1 MVMVEPTRRPG
12 VCRFGQAHGVVT
24 CNRGSMERRNAR
36 NGEKYGRSETIF
48 TQGDACDDVLYIRNG
63 GVKLSV
69 LSKRG
74 REAVVATIGAG
85 DFFGEECLAGLENRI
100 GNATAIT
107 PSVIVRVGKAKMA
120 HLLHSRH
127 AISDRFISHILSRH
141 ISMEEDLLDSLFTSS
156 EEQVARALLRLA
168 GYGTETEPGRVRPP
182 ISRDTL
188 AGMSGITNSR
198 VDVLLNKFKKL
209 GFIDYD
215 GEITWKIHRSLL
227 SVVLRH

>member
-12 VCRFGQAHGVVT
+12 VCRFGQAHGVVAWH
-24 CNRGSMERRNAR
+24 RGSMERRNAQ

-74 REAVVATIGAG
+74 REAVVAMLGAG

-120 HLLHSRH
+120 RLLHSRH
-127 AISDRFISHILSRH
+127 AISDRFISHVLSRH
-141 ISMEEDLLDSLFTSS
+141 IRMEEDLLDSLFTSS
-156 EEQVARALLRLA
+156 EEQLAAALLRLA
-168 GYGTETEPGRVRPP
+168 GYGTRTELARLRAT

-188 AGMSGITNSR
+188 AGMVGLTNAR
-198 VDVLLNKFKKL
+198 VHVLLNKFKKL

-215 GEITWKIHRSLL
+215 GEIPRKSTARC
-227 SVVLRH
+227 